1 MTESKLSGPSRED
14 KKLPFLYLITNRK
27 LCHPKPLEEVISEA
41 LDSGIRFI
49 QLREKDLNSR
59 DLHVLAGKI
68 KPLTDKFK
76 AILLINGNVDVALAV
91 DADGVHLPEASMPVA
106 EVRKRLGKNKLI
118 GKSAHLPLSLSDDD
132 YNYIDFV
139 TLSPVFNP
147 DKKDYNPETI
157 GIERLKKIVTGLP
170 VPVYALGGIKPNQ
183 IVKLKRVGVSGIAVS
198 SGIMKVP
205 DTKNKVEEY
214 LKVF

>member
-1 MTESKLSGPSRED
+1 MSQQVKQLNN
-14 KKLPFLYLITNRK
+14 KIPFLYLITNRK
-27 LCHPKPLEEVISEA
+27 FCHPKPFEDVILEA

-59 DLHVLAGKI
+59 ALHILAEKI
-68 KPLTDKFK
+68 KTLTSKYK
-76 AILLINGNVDVALAV
+76 AFLLINGNLDIALAV
-91 DADGVHLPEASMPVA
+91 DADGVHLPEEGVPVV

-118 GKSAHLPLSLSDDD
+118 GKSIHLPLSLSDDD

-147 DKKDYNPETI
+147 GEKDYKVETI
-157 GIERLKKIVTGLP
+157 GISNIKKTIPRIP
-170 VPVYALGGIKPNQ
+170 VPVYALGGIKPNH
-183 IVKLKRVGVSGIAVS
+183 IIELKRAGASGIAVS
-198 SGIMKVP
+198 SGIMKAP
-205 DTKNKVEEY
+205 DIKKKVEEY